1 MIRQYNTGYRKKLKN
16 KIKKIINQKI
26 LKNIYTV
33 VIEDLGIDKVS
44 INKSGVY
51 FNLNLLT
58 DVSINKIINLS
69 IIEGLSKIS
78 RLSNTGPFTLI

>member
-1 MIRQYNTGYRKKLKN
+1 MIRQYNTKYRKALKN
-16 KIKKIINQKI
+16 KLKKILNQKI

-33 VIEDLGIDKVS
+33 IIEDLGIDKIS

-58 DVSINKIINLS
+58 DASINKIN
-69 IIEGLSKIS
+69 III
-78 RLSNTGPFTLI
+78 